1 MNQRLTIPGAL
12 LALLALA
19 GCDGPPASTA
29 RYELRCNSSNTK
41 QQSQLFCVRHDT
53 TTGDVRR
60 VAIDRLPRSSG
71 PTAAAA
77 GPEGTYQLV
86 CEATSTETRSD
97 FYCVRLNRKTGE
109 LLMVA
114 LPKLGVIPAE

>member
-1 MNQRLTIPGAL
+1 MRPTFLLLPVLL
-12 LALLALA
+12 LAA
-19 GCDGPPASTA
+19 CDGQPAAPA

-53 TTGDVRR
+53 TTGDVKR
-60 VAIDRLPRSSG
+60 VNIERLPRSSG
-71 PTAAAA
+71 PTAAAS

-114 LPKLGVIPAE
+114 LPKVGAVPAE

>member
-1 MNQRLTIPGAL
+1 MPRLYGPSAFL
-12 LALLALA
+12 CALLALA
-19 GCDGPPASTA
+19 GCSGKPEAA
-29 RYELRCNSSNTK
+29 GRYELRCNSSNTR

-97 FYCVRLNRKTGE
+97 LFCVRLNRRTGE

-114 LPKLGVIPAE
+114 LPRLGVIPAE